1 MTRDKHV
8 DSAPVLDAFEVRSGA
23 LRSGLQ
29 EPRRGSV
36 AVADDVAIASSSG
49 GSRRE
54 GELQRKPLP
63 IRTPKQ
69 QASTHHGVRLQS
81 QCCAVNEAQHV
92 CTLQRVPTR
101 CDILNRSTI
110 SVFLC
115 DTNAYQDRLGTNSIK
130 NVGKLVFRTGGLRL
144 EWM

>member
-36 AVADDVAIASSSG
+36 AVADAVAIASSSG

-81 QCCAVNEAQHV
+81 QCCAVNKAQHV

-101 CDILNRSTI
+101 CDIRNRCLG
-110 SVFLC
+110 FPLRQKC
-115 DTNAYQDRLGTNSIK
+115 LPQDRLGTNSIK
-130 NVGKLVFRTGGLRL
+130 KVEKLVFRTGGLRL